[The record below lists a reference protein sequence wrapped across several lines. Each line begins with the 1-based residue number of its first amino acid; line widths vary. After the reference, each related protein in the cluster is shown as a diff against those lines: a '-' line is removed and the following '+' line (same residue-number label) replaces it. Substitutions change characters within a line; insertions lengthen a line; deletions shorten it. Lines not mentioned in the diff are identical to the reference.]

1 MQAMPN
7 LLSKVIPQAKIN
19 LVMPSIRTQSRQ
31 GGNQSKS
38 VEPKVSPSPKGGQL
52 HERNKNKDPFQVIA
66 AKYSN
71 INKKKQ
77 DESIEKISKPT
88 KSKEISRKQSPP
100 SRRPLENKP
109 FIKSIPVNYIQA
121 FATNENEEYNPRTS
135 ATSAKQDI
143 LASPG
148 SELAKAR
155 LFKNLERSNIF
166 MKENRMS
173 ANTEDGSQTRA
184 LSSKSKTSP
193 RRTHDAKTKILF
205 YESNNKEEQESCKLK
220 KCYSLKTY
228 PFSIVFHAP
237 STVERNFTNNNQYQ
251 ISFLNF

>member
-19 LVMPSIRTQSRQ
+19 LVMPSVRTQSRQ

-77 DESIEKISKPT
+77 DEATGKYDSVEKISKIEKPT
-88 KSKEISRKQSPP
+88 DKKSKEVSRKQSP
-100 SRRPLENKP
+100 STRHPLENKP

-121 FATNENEEYNPRTS
+121 YATVII
-135 ATSAKQDI
+135 D
-143 LASPG
+143 LC
-148 SELAKAR
+148 
-155 LFKNLERSNIF
+155 
-166 MKENRMS
+166 
-173 ANTEDGSQTRA
+173 
-184 LSSKSKTSP
+184 
-193 RRTHDAKTKILF
+193 F
-205 YESNNKEEQESCKLK
+205 Y
-220 KCYSLKTY
+220 
-228 PFSIVFHAP
+228 FSYH
-237 STVERNFTNNNQYQ
+237 
-251 ISFLNF
+251 